1 MRNIK
6 LYCNNKTF
14 QYDGFSLKKGNRL
27 FEKQGE
33 GLESKVFRID
43 NETVLKVYKDYND
56 KAKLDKKMIEDLSEL
71 DTNRI
76 ILPNDIIT
84 DEDGETKGYSMDYIE
99 ESEDTIIDFPKKQL
113 IVELS
118 LLKKDLIELGENNIE
133 IGDLREEN
141 TISNEDSFYL
151 IDCGDYL
158 QRKIDTTDI
167 NIRFFNEYIIDDIFT
182 DIVFEE
188 SKDLMKG
195 LNVLKNLRIY
205 LNEGNYI
212 GDYLEEEMKEEETIN
227 GFIKR
232 KIN

>member
-43 NETVLKVYKDYND
+43 NETVLKVYKDCND